1 MVLIRQLSKAEM
13 GTWALFLTITTLFEA
28 TKSGLLKNAHIMFVS
43 ATSDDE
49 EKSAIASSS
58 FIINLCITIFF
69 IIFILIFSNWLAVRL
84 HAGAELAEMLKWFI
98 PGLICMVLF
107 SHFEAIQ
114 QSFLDFKGVFAG
126 YLLRQFVFFAIIISY
141 LFLHKSFSLKYLAI
155 YQSVSIFFGTV
166 IIYLYTRKY
175 LSYRF
180 NVQKKWIKK
189 IFGYGKY
196 IFGSGLI
203 SNIFVNFDQL
213 MTATFMSSFYVSY
226 YNVALRINNFM
237 DIPSYA
243 AAQIVF
249 PKAVKAS
256 VEEGREK
263 VKYLYERI
271 SGVLLSF
278 TFPMALFI
286 IIFPKFVITIIAGA
300 QYADAVPILQ
310 LYMIINLINP
320 MQNQAANTLNS
331 IGKAQLVFKLDAIS
345 LLMNLC
351 INYVCLSIWGFY
363 GAAIGTFITC
373 VINSFIWYF
382 TMKKLINLHLP
393 NVYGHII
400 GSYKMVYAE
409 AVNIL
414 KGRKA

>member
-1 MVLIRQLSKAEM
+1 V
-13 GTWALFLTITTLFEA
+13 
-28 TKSGLLKNAHIMFVS
+28 
-43 ATSDDE
+43 
-49 EKSAIASSS
+49 
-58 FIINLCITIFF
+58 
-69 IIFILIFSNWLAVRL
+69 
-84 HAGAELAEMLKWFI
+84 
-98 PGLICMVLF
+98 
-107 SHFEAIQ
+107 
-114 QSFLDFKGVFAG
+114 
-126 YLLRQFVFFAIIISY
+126 
-141 LFLHKSFSLKYLAI
+141 
-155 YQSVSIFFGTV
+155 
-166 IIYLYTRKY
+166 
-175 LSYRF
+175 YRF
-180 NVQKKWIKK
+180 NVQKRWIKK

-263 VKYLYERI
+263 VKYLYEKI

-331 IGKAQLVFKLDAIS
+331 IGKAQLVFKLDALS
-345 LLMNLC
+345 LLMNLG
-351 INYVCLSIWGFY
+351 INYVCLSTFGFY

-409 AVNIL
+409 AVSIL
-414 KGRKA
+414 KGKKA